1 MASKR
6 EISDFIKPAD
16 VLCAFPEHDY
26 TLPGLLRTRMGAD
39 PGRPC
44 LIFREKTWSW
54 TAFANAVD
62 NTAGMLASRGIR
74 AGDRVAIMAANSD
87 AHVLLLFALARIRAI
102 MVPVNPEFGADEAG
116 YVLNHAG
123 VSAIACSTGTLDV
136 ARAATREMSP
146 PPWFLLVE
154 GDDASVPSLQTLIAE
169 TAAGAPA
176 ESARPDDTVVIIYT
190 SGTTGF
196 PKGVMHSQRSFCLSG
211 EREIERSYLQRGNR
225 ALCVLPMFH
234 VNALFYSVAGT
245 FAVGGCLVIA
255 PRFSASQFWKLAA
268 ETQVTRANV
277 MIAGLTILARR
288 PRSEFVDG
296 HCIEIIVGG
305 GLTDEVVDTFRDE
318 FGVKKLVE
326 GFGMTEAP
334 GTFGVPVEARQTRG
348 SMGAPGLYPGNRI
361 PWTEVRIVDDEGSDV
376 PEGTT
381 GEMCIRIP
389 TMMQGYYRDPEQ
401 TLAAFRD
408 GWFLTGDL
416 VRRAPDGWYSF
427 VARKKDIIRRR
438 GENISG
444 AELDR
449 VIGAHTAV
457 GAAAVI
463 AVQAE
468 IGEEEALAVVVLK
481 PDHHL
486 TARELGSWCAERLA
500 AFKVPRYVVFTDD
513 LPRTPTGKVAKH
525 LLKRDT
531 ALLQRAVDIR

>member
-6 EISDFIKPAD
+6 EVSDFIKPAD
-16 VLCAFPEHDY
+16 VLCAFPQHDY
-26 TLPGLLRTRMGAD
+26 TLAGLLRTRIGRD

-44 LIFREKTWSW
+44 LLFGEKAWTW
-54 TAFANAVD
+54 TAFVNAVD
-62 NTAGMLASRGIR
+62 KTAGMLASRGIR
-74 AGDRVAIMAANSD
+74 AGDRLAIMATNSD

-102 MVPVNPEFGADEAG
+102 MVPVNPEYGADEAR
-116 YVLNHAG
+116 YILNHAG
-123 VSAIACSTGTLDV
+123 VSAIACSTKTLDV

-146 PPWFLLVE
+146 IPWFMLVE
-154 GDDASVPSLQTLIAE
+154 GDSPSVPRLQTLIAE
-169 TAAGAPA
+169 TAASVPA
-176 ESARPDDTVVIIYT
+176 ESACPDDTVVIIYT

-196 PKGVMHSQRSFCLSG
+196 PKGVMHSHRSFCLSG
-211 EREIERSYLQRGNR
+211 EREIERSYLQPGNR

-245 FAVGGCLVIA
+245 LTVGGCLVIA
-255 PRFSASQFWKLAA
+255 PRFSASQFWRLATD
-268 ETQVTRANV
+268 TQVTRANV

-288 PRSEFVDG
+288 PRSEFVDD
-296 HCIEIIVGG
+296 HCIEIIVSG
-305 GLTDEVVDTFRDE
+305 GLTDEVVDTFRNE
-318 FGVKKLVE
+318 FGIKKLVE

-334 GTFGVPVEARQTRG
+334 GTFCVPVEAGQTKG
-348 SMGAPGLYPGNRI
+348 SMGAPGLYPGNRM
-361 PWTEVRIVDDEGSDV
+361 PWTKVRIVDGEGRDV
-376 PEGTT
+376 PDGAT
-381 GEMCIRIP
+381 GEMCICIP

-401 TLAAFRD
+401 TRAAFLD

-416 VRRAPDGWYSF
+416 VRRTPDGWYSF

-457 GAAAVI
+457 SAVAVI

-481 PDHHL
+481 SEHHL
-486 TARELGSWCAERLA
+486 TASELGSWCRERLA
-500 AFKVPRYVVFTDD
+500 AFKVPRYVVFADD

-525 LLKRDT
+525 LLKQDT
-531 ALLQRAVDIR
+531 TLLQRAVDIR

>member
-6 EISDFIKPAD
+6 EISDLIKPAD
-16 VLCAFPEHDY
+16 VLCTFPEHDY
-26 TLPGLLRTRMGAD
+26 TLAGLLQTRMRPD

-44 LIFREKTWSW
+44 LIFRETIWAW

-62 NTAGMLASRGIR
+62 KTAGMLASRGIR
-74 AGDRVAIMAANSD
+74 AGDRLAIMATNSD
-87 AHVLLLFALARIRAI
+87 AHVILLFALARIRAI
-102 MVPVNPEFGADEAG
+102 LVPVNPEYGADEAR
-116 YVLNHAG
+116 YILNHAG
-123 VSAIACSTGTLDV
+123 VSAIACSTRTFDV
-136 ARAATREMSP
+136 VRAATLEMSP
-146 PPWFLLVE
+146 TPWFMLVE
-154 GDDASVPSLQTLIAE
+154 GDSPSAPTLQTLIAE
-169 TAAGAPA
+169 TAASMLT

-211 EREIERSYLQRGNR
+211 EREIERSYLQAGNR

-255 PRFSASQFWKLAA
+255 PRFSASRFWRLAA
-268 ETQVTRANV
+268 DTQVTRANV
-277 MIAGLTILARR
+277 MIAGLTVLARR
-288 PRSEFVDG
+288 PRSEFVDD

-305 GLTDEVVDTFRDE
+305 GLTDEVVDTFRNE

-348 SMGAPGLYPGNRI
+348 SMGAPGLYPGTRM
-361 PWTEVRIVDDEGSDV
+361 PWTEVRIVDGEGSDV
-376 PEGTT
+376 PDGTT

-401 TLAAFRD
+401 TRAAFRN

-416 VRRAPDGWYSF
+416 VCHAPDGWYSF
-427 VARKKDIIRRR
+427 VTRKKDIIRRR

-449 VIGAHTAV
+449 IIGTHTAV
-457 GAAAVI
+457 WAVAVI

-481 PDHHL
+481 PDHRL
-486 TARELGSWCAERLA
+486 TAHELGSWCGERLA
-500 AFKVPRYVVFTDD
+500 AFKVPRYVVFADD

-525 LLKRDT
+525 LLKQDT
-531 ALLQRAVDIR
+531 ALLQRAVEMR